1 MGLVTGAYD
10 AKEGG
15 FAPGGG
21 SLHNCMNGH
30 GPDKASYEKAV
41 AADLQPHRID
51 ATMAFMFESRHV
63 IRPTRWAMETPLL
76 QSDYDE
82 AWSGFDKAVLPR

>member
-1 MGLVTGAYD
+1 
-10 AKEGG
+10 
-15 FAPGGG
+15 
-21 SLHNCMNGH
+21 
-30 GPDKASYEKAV
+30 
-41 AADLQPHRID
+41 
-51 ATMAFMFESRHV
+51 MAFLFECLHV